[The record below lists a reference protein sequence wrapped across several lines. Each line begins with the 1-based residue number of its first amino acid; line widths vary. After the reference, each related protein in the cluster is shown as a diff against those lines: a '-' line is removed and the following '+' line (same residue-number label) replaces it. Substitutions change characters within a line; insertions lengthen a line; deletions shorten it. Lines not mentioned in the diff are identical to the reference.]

1 MDVAIRVFFI
11 VCGTMSL
18 LGTASKECSVYGAR
32 CLYLNVY
39 RDIQD
44 LQKQNQQLRSA
55 LRELSEVQD
64 RVENGEQNSRLAAK
78 LEQDLSNTRQEVEH
92 LKQSRLKQE
101 DLVQSII
108 RQRDMYKEMVAQGA
122 MKEVCTYSIVLYSIL
137 ELCYFVKY
145 WNYNA

>member
-1 MDVAIRVFFI
+1 MFTEHDVYI
-11 VCGTMSL
+11 
-18 LGTASKECSVYGAR
+18 
-32 CLYLNVY
+32 LNAC

-137 ELCYFVKY
+137 
-145 WNYNA
+145 